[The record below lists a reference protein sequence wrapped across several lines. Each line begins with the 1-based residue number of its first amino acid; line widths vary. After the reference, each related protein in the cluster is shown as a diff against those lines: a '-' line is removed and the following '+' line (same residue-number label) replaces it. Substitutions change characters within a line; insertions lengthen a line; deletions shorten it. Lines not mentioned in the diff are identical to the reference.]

1 MSAESRLARELTAV
15 APVVAALTYAM
26 YAFGTQRA
34 GLRSDD
40 AGEYLQ
46 MAESPATLTRL
57 PYTFRLLTPL
67 LAAAW
72 PGGVLD
78 GFTIVTV
85 TSLALA
91 CTALYGYQ
99 RVIGLSAASALCG
112 AGLFAVSGGAI
123 RMLTTPTY
131 LDAFTYLTEAAAFLF
146 LSTAMF
152 WPFITA
158 VVLGVLN
165 RETAF
170 LLIPLY
176 FFATPAEWRTRRRDC
191 VAVGLPLAAF
201 LVAAVVKLWFGGA
214 FEGASLEA
222 LAPHARTFR
231 QDALKLTDL
240 FDLYSTF
247 GVLWILALKNAPGP
261 TEFQRR
267 ALIFAALVLL
277 QLVVARGDEGR
288 NLSHLFVIV
297 VPLAMLE
304 LERLLSTKRHTVA
317 GLFVVACAASMVHA
331 RWGFIE
337 PTALRYGLVATGTIV
352 VLGIVTA
359 IRPRLQGPNPGVA
372 PS

>member
-1 MSAESRLARELTAV
+1 
-15 APVVAALTYAM
+15 
-26 YAFGTQRA
+26 
-34 GLRSDD
+34 
-40 AGEYLQ
+40 
-46 MAESPATLTRL
+46 LTRL

-99 RVIGLSAASALCG
+99 RVIGLSAVSALCG

-131 LDAFTYLTEAAAFLF
+131 LDAFTYVTEAAAFLF

-152 WPFITA
+152 WPFITV
-158 VVLGVLN
+158 VVLGILN

-191 VAVGLPLAAF
+191 VAVGVPLAAF
-201 LVAAVVKLWFGGA
+201 LVAAGLKLWAGGA
-214 FEGASLEA
+214 FERGAQLEA

-231 QDALKLTDL
+231 QDALSLTGR
-240 FDLYSTF
+240 FSRRRGTES
-247 GVLWILALKNAPGP
+247 LAPVRHSGA
-261 TEFQRR
+261 
-267 ALIFAALVLL
+267 V
-277 QLVVARGDEGR
+277 
-288 NLSHLFVIV
+288 SH
-297 VPLAMLE
+297 
-304 LERLLSTKRHTVA
+304 A
-317 GLFVVACAASMVHA
+317 GA
-331 RWGFIE
+331 
-337 PTALRYGLVATGTIV
+337 
-352 VLGIVTA
+352 
-359 IRPRLQGPNPGVA
+359 
-372 PS
+372 